1 MIVKKKTTVEF
12 LNESEKA
19 SLYSISF
26 EMDGTTEF
34 EKFVAEFEMNATY
47 NRDYQRIIAALQAIL
62 RIGALERFFRPE
74 GDMNDGV
81 QAIPIE
87 SGKLRLYCLR
97 LSDQIVILGNGG
109 VKNTRT
115 YEENPKLY
123 GYVLDLQKFEKILNE
138 TPTGVA
144 DKLIFDMTDTIY
156 ISSLGL
162 RVMMVAASLMKKEQK
177 RFLLRNVDDYC
188 RTILRTMGLID
199 MFVIE

>member
-1 MIVKKKTTVEF
+1 MEVKKKTTIEL

-34 EKFVAEFEMNATY
+34 EKFVAEFELNATY

-74 GDMNDGV
+74 GGMDDSV
-81 QAIPIE
+81 QALPLE

-109 VKNTRT
+109 VKNTRS
-115 YEENPKLY
+115 YEEDPKLY
-123 GYVLDLQKFEKILNE
+123 GYVLDLQKFEKILGE
-138 TPTGVA
+138 SIAKGYVS
-144 DKLIFDMTDTIY
+144 IEE
-156 ISSLGL
+156 
-162 RVMMVAASLMKKEQK
+162 KE
-177 RFLLRNVDDYC
+177 LS
-188 RTILRTMGLID
+188 G
-199 MFVIE
+199 IEDITFEI

>member
-1 MIVKKKTTVEF
+1 MNLKKKTTVEL
-12 LNESEKA
+12 LNESEKV

-34 EKFVAEFEMNATY
+34 EKFVAEFEMNASY

-74 GDMNDGV
+74 GGRNDSV
-81 QAIPIE
+81 HALPIE

-115 YEENPKLY
+115 YEEDPKLY

-138 TPTGVA
+138 NIAKGYVS
-144 DKLIFDMTDTIY
+144 IEE
-156 ISSLGL
+156 
-162 RVMMVAASLMKKEQK
+162 KE
-177 RFLLRNVDDYC
+177 LS
-188 RTILRTMGLID
+188 G
-199 MFVIE
+199 IEDITFEI

>member
-1 MIVKKKTTVEF
+1 MNVKKKTTVEL
-12 LNESEKA
+12 LNESEKV

-74 GDMNDGV
+74 GGMNDSV
-81 QAIPIE
+81 QALPIE

-115 YEENPKLY
+115 YEEDPKLY

-138 TPTGVA
+138 SIAKGYVS
-144 DKLIFDMTDTIY
+144 IEE
-156 ISSLGL
+156 
-162 RVMMVAASLMKKEQK
+162 KE
-177 RFLLRNVDDYC
+177 LS
-188 RTILRTMGLID
+188 G
-199 MFVIE
+199 IEDITFEI